1 MRDVAKEAYDKTA
14 VGEVG
19 WMRPDTDK
27 GETVEGF
34 QLAAR
39 TADIMQNDGLIQIRR
54 VHHESTSGRHL
65 VDAIQFLK
73 MR

>member
-1 MRDVAKEAYDKTA
+1 MRDVAKEAYDKTT

-34 QLAAR
+34 QSAALAA
-39 TADIMQNDGLIQIRR
+39 DVMQNDGLILIRTI
-54 VHHESTSGRHL
+54 HHESTSGRRMI
-65 VDAIQFLK
+65 DAIQFMK

>member
-1 MRDVAKEAYDKTA
+1 MRDVAKEAYDKTT

-34 QLAAR
+34 QSAALAA
-39 TADIMQNDGLIQIRR
+39 DVMQNDGLIQIRT
-54 VHHESTSGRHL
+54 VHHESTSGHHL

-73 MR
+73 RR

>member
-1 MRDVAKEAYDKTA
+1 MCDAAKEAYDKTV
-14 VGEVG
+14 VGEIG
-19 WMRPDTDK
+19 LMRPDTDK

-39 TADIMQNDGLIQIRR
+39 AADIMQNDGLIQIRT

-65 VDAIQFLK
+65 VDAIRFLK